1 MREQSLSNKRRSRT
15 QGWTGDASFAA
26 SGMKGR
32 QYTWSD
38 GETLTELLARRDEI
52 MRRHTESLERAR
64 KSRKN
69 LPLIEVLSDA
79 LDDDDE
85 TTPCTVCHL

>member
-1 MREQSLSNKRRSRT
+1 MD
-15 QGWTGDASFAA
+15 GDASFAA
-26 SGMKGR
+26 NGMKSR

-52 MRRHTESLERAR
+52 MKRHAESKERAKKR
-64 KSRKN
+64 RKN